1 MASLRHRV
9 MTHNCA
15 TRKQEKKVQKAF
27 GNSWTRRNLAF
38 INNVF
43 DENNQFMQW
52 QSFHLQVIR
61 SQILSCLTFSSRR
74 EGLVALTHV
83 MCFFISFHEC
93 FLASTVVAIQQQ
105 SFSLFSFLSGSVF
118 LQMTYFTDEAC
129 CSSSD
134 AASAKMLIS
143 LVCFSKSSV
152 MSVTT
157 NQSHTSSVSKYNNN
171 TKDK

>member
-1 MASLRHRV
+1 
-9 MTHNCA
+9 MT
-15 TRKQEKKVQKAF
+15 K
-27 GNSWTRRNLAF
+27 
-38 INNVF
+38 
-43 DENNQFMQW
+43 
-52 QSFHLQVIR
+52 
-61 SQILSCLTFSSRR
+61 FSSSSNKVSNSFKFDLFKQKRGSCCLDPR
-74 EGLVALTHV
+74 DV
-83 MCFFISFHEC
+83 FFHFFHEC